1 MIDNIPILDS
11 HHHFWDLNK
20 NYYPWLSDEV
30 SKDFFLGDYASIRK
44 NYLIDDYKKD
54 SANHNIIGT
63 IHCEAEWDRKNQ
75 FAETEWLTK
84 LSRNEKLP
92 TCIIGHAWLH
102 HENSEEIIAKQAS
115 SSLVRSIRSKPNIR
129 SYAKSKEILREG
141 SMQDEK
147 WRKGLKLLEK
157 YNLNYDLRIP
167 CWHLKEAVDIVRL
180 IPNTKVIINHA
191 GFPWDRSE
199 EGMNLWR
206 LGVKSMAKEENTF
219 IKLSELGR
227 KDEIWDYEQN
237 REIILELI
245 DLFGPKRC
253 MFASNFPVSGL
264 KITFDELFLN
274 FKKIVKNFSFHE
286 KSFLFSETAIS
297 TYNVD
302 KNLLINYGNEEKF
315 FES

>member
-115 SSLVRSIRSKPNIR
+115 SSLVKSIRSKPNIR

-206 LGVKSMAKEENTF
+206 SGVKSMAKEENTL

-253 MFASNFPVSGL
+253 MFASNFPVSSL
-264 KITFDELFLN
+264 KITFNDLFTN
-274 FKKIVKNFSFHE
+274 FKKIVEKFSFDE
-286 KSFLFSETAIS
+286 QKLLFSETAIK
-297 TYNVD
+297 TYNIKMSD
-302 KNLLINYGNEEKF
+302 FKNIDL
-315 FES
+315 

>member
-63 IHCEAEWDRKNQ
+63 IHCDAEWERKNQ

-206 LGVKSMAKEENTF
+206 SGVKSMAKEDNTF

-286 KSFLFSETAIS
+286 KSFLFSKTAIS

-302 KNLLINYGNEEKF
+302 KNLLINYGSEE
-315 FES
+315 